1 MRSPLRY
8 ENCTLINLEFARSV
22 NFIFH
27 VKKVKINVSINPSS
41 QATNDYSKLD
51 LVESPT
57 LFFEFHGSEAGL
69 EQQTELVK
77 ELADMNG
84 GSDFKFASQQEDRNR
99 LWTAR

>member
-1 MRSPLRY
+1 M
-8 ENCTLINLEFARSV
+8 
-22 NFIFH
+22 
-27 VKKVKINVSINPSS
+27 
-41 QATNDYSKLD
+41 
-51 LVESPT
+51 VESPT
-57 LFFEFHGSEAGL
+57 LFFEFQGSEAGL

>member
-1 MRSPLRY
+1 MKTNAL
-8 ENCTLINLEFARSV
+8 
-22 NFIFH
+22 
-27 VKKVKINVSINPSS
+27 INPSS

-51 LVESPT
+51 LVENPT